1 MPGPGRGQG
10 MGRGGGFRDSQ
21 RGVQQGML
29 GGRLRGHGHRMTGPR
44 RVILS
49 VLESA
54 REYLSAEEVYMAVY
68 ADNPGVGIATVYRT
82 LQMLAEIGIAER
94 VDTGDGKARYKLGP
108 VEDQR
113 RRVVL
118 VCTNCSRS
126 TPITTRTGDT
136 EAVIAQLERMTAE
149 QYGFRTN
156 RTVVQVYGLC
166 EQCDKHYGG

>member
-1 MPGPGRGQG
+1 MPRPGRGQG
-10 MGRGGGFRDSQ
+10 MGRGGGFRDP
-21 RGVQQGML
+21 QQGML
-29 GGRLRGHGHRMTGPR
+29 GGRLRGHGHRLTGPR

-54 REYLSAEEVYMAVY
+54 RDYLSAEEVYMAVY

-126 TPITTRTGDT
+126 TPITTGTDDT

-149 QYGFRTN
+149 QHGFRTN
-156 RTVVQVYGLC
+156 RTVVQLYGLC
-166 EQCDKHYGG
+166 EQCEKQYGG